1 MGWAPGWGRRCDGV
15 RRPGQD
21 SGAQQRTGI
30 DTVIAGGRTEL
41 IKDAAL
47 LQFGAALIP
56 RAESRG
62 QVVNAPSL
70 HASGLPFEK
79 NRFEATIH
87 SSRRILLRQFAAL
100 RGTSVV
106 LTIRGVI
113 PCYRSN
119 CLPGRVVRAASA

>member
-47 LQFGAALIP
+47 LRFGAALIP

-87 SSRRILLRQFAAL
+87 SSRRILLRQFGML
-100 RGTSVV
+100 TV
-106 LTIRGVI
+106 L
-113 PCYRSN
+113 
-119 CLPGRVVRAASA
+119 RAAANVAATSARRTRPDDSSLP

>member
-47 LQFGAALIP
+47 LRFGAALIP

-87 SSRRILLRQFAAL
+87 SSRRILLRQFV
-100 RGTSVV
+100 G
-106 LTIRGVI
+106 LTEVHTRRTLSLTVE
-113 PCYRSN
+113 
-119 CLPGRVVRAASA
+119 PGGFLV